1 MDAETLQQISRNNSL
16 VIDARRR
23 ALAEEKRDKYKSEY
37 EEWRK
42 QLDAAQILVNVLKA
56 KTDAAEMT
64 MGLWSTMLAPIRCIP
79 MEILTE
85 IFVLAC
91 DGDVLHLFPPE
102 GVEAVRPTSHV
113 LTHVCKYWR
122 DVALRSPKVW
132 SHWIVL
138 HPASFD
144 EGALQWDDL
153 ERFYGRNLARL
164 EIKVPNNWSKSTQ
177 ALFNAALKNH
187 SRLVALKL
195 SAPCNVNLG
204 EAAKHLDMPLLEEL
218 SVDFGE
224 KIQEG
229 EQEEQYHIA
238 FQSAP
243 KLKKLFI
250 RHQIPWPRDLLV
262 PWSQITHLFLGRR
275 GRRSTDTCHGLLLLL
290 KQLSN
295 LTHLYLSNVRVEEG
309 RIESS
314 TEQLRSEAV
323 VLPRLR
329 VLEIHDGALEFLK
342 KRWYASR
349 DLNGLDFLARLT
361 TPSLESFDLLFG
373 DTRKALSNTYEAF
386 SHTTA
391 FLKRAPPTL
400 RRVRLAACLLDWLEL
415 VKEDRRESP
424 LGLLFGYRGSAR
436 PKPRKPRVMELSGS
450 SAYFHEL
457 ARSAEKEAD
466 FDKDGKYHSPSFKP
480 LEADVFARDQFID
493 CYLAKRDGSDRD
505 QSAVDDEEPEEDA
518 ANGGTSDMWYNFE
531 DGAGPFNPTLRFK
544 RATCRLLGEEYG
556 AVDGERTA
564 FFAF

>member
-1 MDAETLQQISRNNSL
+1 MDTETLQQISRNNSSR
-16 VIDARRR
+16 DRRQDDEPWLR
-23 ALAEEKRDKYKSEY
+23 RSETNTSPNTKNG
-37 EEWRK
+37 EK
-42 QLDAAQILVNVLKA
+42 QLDAAQILVEVLKA

-91 DGDVLHLFPPE
+91 DGDVLHPLPSRRR
-102 GVEAVRPTSHV
+102 GSHV

-132 SHWIVL
+132 SHWVVL
-138 HPASFD
+138 HPAAGSMG
-144 EGALQWDDL
+144 ETSLG
-153 ERFYGRNLARL
+153 L
-164 EIKVPNNWSKSTQ
+164 EIKLPNNWSKSTQ
-177 ALFNAALKNH
+177 ALFNAALKNR

-195 SAPCNVNLG
+195 SAPCNIL
-204 EAAKHLDMPLLEEL
+204 
-218 SVDFGE
+218 GE

-243 KLKKLFI
+243 KLKKVFI

-262 PWSQITHLFLGRR
+262 PWSQLTHLFLGRR

-314 TEQLRSEAV
+314 TEQLRNEAV

-329 VLEIHDGALEFLK
+329 VLEIHDGSLEFLK

-373 DTRKALSNTYEAF
+373 DTRNALSNAYDAF

-415 VKEDRRESP
+415 VKEDRPRRGSP
-424 LGLLFGYRGSAR
+424 LQVLLFGYRQATTR
-436 PKPRKPRVMELSGS
+436 PKHRKPS
-450 SAYFHEL
+450 
-457 ARSAEKEAD
+457 
-466 FDKDGKYHSPSFKP
+466 
-480 LEADVFARDQFID
+480 ADVFARDHFID
-493 CYLAKRDGSDRD
+493 RYLAKGDGSDRD

-518 ANGGTSDMWYNFE
+518 ANGGTSDIWGTFE
-531 DGAGPFNPTLRFK
+531 EGAGPFGNPTLRFK